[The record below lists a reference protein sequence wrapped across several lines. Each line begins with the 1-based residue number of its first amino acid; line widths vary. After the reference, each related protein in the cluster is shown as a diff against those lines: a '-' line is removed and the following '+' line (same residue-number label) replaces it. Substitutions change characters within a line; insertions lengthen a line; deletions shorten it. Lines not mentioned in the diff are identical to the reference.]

1 MYLAYLVWNHTMY
14 VLQQPGQQPAGGNQ
28 QRQTLWQGVLEW
40 IEKAKNPNDTQ
51 KLTRHVPCQVSAN
64 PRDGEPDL

>member
-1 MYLAYLVWNHTMY
+1 MMLLVIMIL
-14 VLQQPGQQPAGGNQ
+14 VILLQQPGQQNTGQNQ

-51 KLTRHVPCQVSAN
+51 KVTRHVPCQVSAN